1 MKRVIALSVLLA
13 FSYYGASAQSGS
25 KTESEHALGPA
36 NAPVTLDEYADF
48 ECPSCAR
55 LSEPLNQLA
64 KEFGPRLRVVFHH
77 CPLVEHKHALEASYA
92 AEAAGLQGKF
102 WEMHDTLY
110 RDQDVWSNSSDP
122 VSLFSVYAMYI
133 SLNEQRFKIDMES
146 DEVKARVASD
156 ARKSIS
162 LGIHTTPSVFI
173 NNRQIDSK
181 RLNLDD
187 LRQEIETALKSAKPS
202 SRPDN

>member
-1 MKRVIALSVLLA
+1 MKRVIALSVVLA
-13 FSYYGASAQSGS
+13 VSYYGASAQSGS
-25 KTESEHALGPA
+25 KTESGHALGPA

-48 ECPSCAR
+48 ECPPCAR

-77 CPLVEHKHALEASYA
+77 CPLDEHKHALEASYA

-110 RDQDVWSNSSDP
+110 RDQDIWSNSSEP

-133 SLNEQRFKIDMES
+133 SLNVKRFKIDMES

-156 ARKSIS
+156 TRKRIS
-162 LGIHTTPSVFI
+162 LGIHATPSVFI
-173 NNRQIDSK
+173 NNRQIDLKS
-181 RLNLDD
+181 LNLDD

-202 SRPDN
+202 SQRNN

>member
-1 MKRVIALSVLLA
+1 MKRVIALSVVLA

-25 KTESEHALGPA
+25 KTESGHALGPA

>member
-1 MKRVIALSVLLA
+1 MKRVIALSVVLA
-13 FSYYGASAQSGS
+13 VSYYGASAQSGS
-25 KTESEHALGPA
+25 KTESGHALGPA

-48 ECPSCAR
+48 ECPPCAR

-77 CPLVEHKHALEASYA
+77 CPLDEHKHALEASYA
-92 AEAAGLQGKF
+92 AEAAALQGKF

-110 RDQDVWSNSSDP
+110 RDQDIWSNSSEP

-133 SLNEQRFKIDMES
+133 SLNVKRFRIDMES

-156 ARKSIS
+156 TRKRIS

-173 NNRQIDSK
+173 NNRQIDLK

-202 SRPDN
+202 SQRK

>member
-1 MKRVIALSVLLA
+1 MKRVVSLSVAVA
-13 FSYYGASAQSGS
+13 FVCFGANAQFGS
-25 KTESEHALGPA
+25 KTESGHALGPA

-48 ECPSCAR
+48 ECASCAK

-77 CPLVEHKHALEASYA
+77 CPFVTHKHALQASYA

-110 RDQDVWSNSSDP
+110 RDQDIWSNSSDP

-133 SLNEQRFKIDMES
+133 SLNVQRFKIDMES
-146 DEVKARVASD
+146 DEVKARVAVD
-156 ARKSIS
+156 IRKGIS
-162 LGIHTTPSVFI
+162 LDILSTPSVFI
-173 NNRQIDSK
+173 NNRQIDFK

-202 SRPDN
+202 SEPNG

>member
-1 MKRVIALSVLLA
+1 M
-13 FSYYGASAQSGS
+13 
-25 KTESEHALGPA
+25 HALGPA

-48 ECPSCAR
+48 ECPPCAK

-77 CPLVEHKHALEASYA
+77 CPFDEHKHALEASYA

-102 WEMHDTLY
+102 WEMHDSLY

-122 VSLFSVYAMYI
+122 VSLFSVYAMYL
-133 SLNEQRFKIDMES
+133 SLNVKRFKIDMES

-156 ARKSIS
+156 TRKRIS

-173 NNRQIDSK
+173 NNRQIDLK

-187 LRQEIETALKSAKPS
+187 LRQEIETALKSGKPS
-202 SRPDN
+202 SQPKD